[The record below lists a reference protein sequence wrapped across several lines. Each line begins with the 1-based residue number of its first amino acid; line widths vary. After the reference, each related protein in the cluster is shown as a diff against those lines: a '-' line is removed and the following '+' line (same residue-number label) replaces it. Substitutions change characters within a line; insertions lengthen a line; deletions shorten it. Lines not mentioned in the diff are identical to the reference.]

1 MEFAVVDRVTFLGLP
16 IAGVLMLSAMAF
28 CGTAMAQ
35 TAAPTPTA
43 PAPDKSV
50 YNLFNP
56 VPTDALRA
64 FSTDR
69 PDKSNSPYTV
79 DAGHYQIESDFVN
92 VSIFHSN
99 GITVRTVQFA
109 DPVLKAGLTNTTDF
123 ELGYGGYNEVTTTS
137 GGVPGTRAS
146 GFGDLTPRLK
156 WNLLGD
162 DDGTYSVALI
172 PYVKIPVASRQIG
185 NGEVEGGMILSVGIN
200 LPMGFTAIV
209 MSELDAL
216 KNGANNGKHA
226 NYVNL
231 VNVSHSIFGDLSG
244 SVELASQIAA
254 DVHSTNAYT
263 ADLALSYALTPTL
276 QLDAASYIGL
286 NRDAPRLTL
295 YSGISQ
301 RF

>member
-1 MEFAVVDRVTFLGLP
+1 MVDHVTCPG
-16 IAGVLMLSAMAF
+16 LSAAVLVLSVMVA
-28 CGTAMAQ
+28 CGTARAQ
-35 TAAPTPTA
+35 SAASADTA
-43 PAPDKSV
+43 PPADKSA
-50 YNLFNP
+50 YSLFNP

-92 VSIFHSN
+92 ISIFHSR
-99 GITVRTVQFA
+99 GVTVRTVQFA
-109 DPVLKAGLTNTTDF
+109 DPVLKAGLTSTTDL
-123 ELGYGGYNEVTTTS
+123 ELGYGGYNEVTTTG

-156 WNLLGD
+156 WNVLGD
-162 DDGTYSVALI
+162 DDGPYAVALI
-172 PYVKIPVASRQIG
+172 PYVKIPVSSRQVG
-185 NGEVEGGMILSVGIN
+185 NGQVEGGMILSVGIT
-200 LPMGFTAIV
+200 LPMGWTAIV
-209 MSELDAL
+209 MSELDVL
-216 KNGANNGKHA
+216 KNGANNGKHT

-231 VNVSHSIFGDLSG
+231 VNMSHTIVGDLSG
-244 SVELASQIAA
+244 SVELASQMAA